1 MPFFI
6 MIGVFA
12 FALLSL
18 AWGYNTLA
26 TLRQRCRQAFGDI
39 DVQLRQ
45 RHDLVPNL
53 MRSVKAYMGHERDT
67 FEAVIEARNAAM
79 DARSPAQRVAAEN
92 ALSDAVS
99 RIFALAEGYPELK
112 ASATFLDLQEQLGN
126 LEDKIA
132 AARRFFNSSAA
143 EYNAAR
149 ESLPGVFIAGALGF
163 EQQPFFE
170 LSASERVSA
179 TAPPQVKF

>member
-1 MPFFI
+1 MTFWI
-6 MIGVFA
+6 LIGVFC
-12 FALLSL
+12 LLILSL
-18 AWGYNTLA
+18 GWAYNTLV
-26 TLRQRCRQAFGDI
+26 TLRQRCRQSFGDI

-53 MRSVKAYMGHERDT
+53 LRSVKAYMGHERST

-79 DARSPAQRVAAEN
+79 DARSQAQRVAAEN

-99 RIFALAEGYPELK
+99 RIFALAEAYPDLK
-112 ASATFLDLQEQLGN
+112 ASETFLDLQAQLAN
-126 LEDKIA
+126 LEDKLA
-132 AARRFFNSSAA
+132 AARRFFNNSAA

-149 ESLPGVFIAGALGF
+149 ESLPGVFIAAALGF

-170 LSASERVSA
+170 LSASERVSI
-179 TAPPQVKF
+179 TAAPQLNF